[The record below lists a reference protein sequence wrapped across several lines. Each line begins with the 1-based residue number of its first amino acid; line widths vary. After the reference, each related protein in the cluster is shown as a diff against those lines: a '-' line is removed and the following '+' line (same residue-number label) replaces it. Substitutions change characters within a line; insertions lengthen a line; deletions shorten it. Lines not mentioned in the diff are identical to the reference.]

1 MSDFIMD
8 DPQSSPEMPDVDL
21 GPYIDLPL
29 QAPRRV
35 RIGRGWNWI
44 YDGFGL
50 FNRGMGVSVG
60 ICLFSMVISIASNL
74 IPGANLLYVLF
85 SLVFGAGY
93 MMVAHNAFRY
103 GSIRFNDFFEGFRH
117 QMGQLVLAEVIYFA
131 FTLGVILLVVIGG
144 VLMIGVSAF
153 TSGGLEGLDDLTV
166 ALAILLGCAVMM
178 LLLIPLVMLVL
189 FAAPLVFF
197 HRVPAWEALKLSLRA
212 CWLNIWSLSWWGLI
226 ALLLL
231 LLGTLMLLVGLLVIL
246 PVLQYS
252 LYMAYRDIFLHDGA

>member
-1 MSDFIMD
+1 MSDFIMEES
-8 DPQSSPEMPDVDL
+8 QPEPGVPDL

-35 RIGRGWNWI
+35 RIGRGGNWI

-50 FNRGMGVSVG
+50 FNRGMGVSAG
-60 ICLFSMVISIASNL
+60 ICLFSLVLSIGSAV
-74 IPGANLLYVLF
+74 IPGANLLYMLF
-85 SLVFGAGY
+85 SMVLAAGY

-131 FTLGVILLVVIGG
+131 ISLGVILFVVLGGALTIGLG
-144 VLMIGVSAF
+144 SSF
-153 TSGGLEGLDDLTV
+153 SGLDNVETLLLVLFWSLVLV
-166 ALAILLGCAVMM
+166 ALMLPLMM
-178 LLLIPLVMLVL
+178 LAL

-197 HRVPAWEALKLSLRA
+197 HQLPAWEALKLSLRG
-212 CWLNIWSLSWWGLI
+212 CWRNVWPLSWWGLI

-231 LLGTLMLLVGLLVIL
+231 LLGTLMLLVGLLVIV
-246 PVLQYS
+246 PVLSYS
-252 LYMAYRDIFLHDGA
+252 LYMAYRDIFLHDGE